1 LNNHFQLSK
10 LAAPEVMKIFIQWGQ
25 SWTNG

>member
-10 LAAPEVMKIFIQWGQ
+10 LAAPEVMKTFIPWGQ
-25 SWTNG
+25 LWTNG